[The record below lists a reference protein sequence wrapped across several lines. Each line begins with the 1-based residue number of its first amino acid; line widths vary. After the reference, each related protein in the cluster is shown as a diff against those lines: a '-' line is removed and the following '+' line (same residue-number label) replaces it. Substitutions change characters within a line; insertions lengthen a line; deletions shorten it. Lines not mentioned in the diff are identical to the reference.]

1 MKVGA
6 NGAGRTEN
14 PFPLRGKVRMGVNG
28 QSNRPYTSRPSPY
41 PNSYSYMAKP
51 AMDDFRRGKPS
62 RNGSPMIRDT
72 RQLTATQPPL

>member
-51 AMDDFRRGKPS
+51 TWTISAEENLRVTGPR
-62 RNGSPMIRDT
+62 
-72 RQLTATQPPL
+72 